1 MAYLS
6 TATEDIA
13 IPREL
18 SLFNVPPNQVAIEK
32 IYYSETRSLA
42 NFTDT
47 STIELTISGQGP
59 EYIDLKRSRLYL
71 RAKIVKADGSAL
83 ASKEK
88 TGIIHLPLHT
98 MWTQIVVYLNSQLV
112 SLNTFHYPWKAYI
125 KTILSSGSDEQNSQ
139 LQSQLYFKDDD
150 PMDSLTLNSGFIN
163 RCEYKKMSREFEMEG
178 PLMEDVFGLDKYII
192 QGVVDLCIKLY
203 RSTISD
209 G

>member
-47 STIELTISGQGP
+47 STIEFTISGQGP

-71 RAKIVKADGSAL
+71 RAKTVKADGSAL

-88 TGIIHLPLHT
+88 TGIINLPLHT
-98 MWTQIVVYLNSQLV
+98 MWTQIDVYLNSQLV
-112 SLNTFHYPWKAYI
+112 SLNTSHYPWKAYI